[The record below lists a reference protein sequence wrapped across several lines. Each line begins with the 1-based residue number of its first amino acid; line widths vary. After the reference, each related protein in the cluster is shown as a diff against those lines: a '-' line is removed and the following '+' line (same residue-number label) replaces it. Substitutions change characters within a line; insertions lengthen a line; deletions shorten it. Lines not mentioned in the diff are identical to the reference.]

1 MTLILRIQPDSYYC
15 FGLANG
21 LCLVYPSFAQEKI

>member
-1 MTLILRIQPDSYYC
+1 MTLILIIQPDSYHC
-15 FGLANG
+15 LANG